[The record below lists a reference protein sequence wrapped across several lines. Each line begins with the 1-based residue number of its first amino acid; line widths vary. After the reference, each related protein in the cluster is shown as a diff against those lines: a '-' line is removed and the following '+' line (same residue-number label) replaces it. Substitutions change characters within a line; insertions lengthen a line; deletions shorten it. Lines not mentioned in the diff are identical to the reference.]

1 MRFSSRVKSHWQQA
15 EEYWL
20 IIACSK
26 NMLALHLP
34 ENDRTIGMPEEKEGK
49 AMGKGGWGWRLTPE
63 IGELLLKCY

>member
-1 MRFSSRVKSHWQQA
+1 MLKATVKDRQQA

-34 ENDRTIGMPEEKEGK
+34 ENDRTIGMPEEGK
-49 AMGKGGWGWRLTPE
+49 VTGKGGWGLV
-63 IGELLLKCY
+63 IDC